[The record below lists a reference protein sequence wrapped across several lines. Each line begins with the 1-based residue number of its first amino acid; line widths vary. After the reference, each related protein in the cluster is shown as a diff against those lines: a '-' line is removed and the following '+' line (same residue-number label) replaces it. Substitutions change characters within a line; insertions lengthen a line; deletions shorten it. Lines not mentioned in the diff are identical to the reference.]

1 MAPKLWFL
9 LVLVG
14 ILALIWLGQVLRGGT
29 TRPLTAR
36 FAASRPKPRA
46 IGTEAIDIDGFKG
59 DMKRNAALG
68 ERPESA
74 FPGNDGLQTHVAPVA
89 DDETYAARFHAA
101 HGRKDQDQ

>member
-1 MAPKLWFL
+1 MAPKPWFL

-14 ILALIWLGQVLRGGT
+14 IIALIWLGQVLRGSKA
-29 TRPLTAR
+29 RPLAAR
-36 FAASRPKPRA
+36 FAADRPKPRA
-46 IGTEAIDIDGFKG
+46 LGTGAIDIDGFKG

-74 FPGNDGLQTHVAPVA
+74 YRDSDGFQPHVA
-89 DDETYAARFHAA
+89 DDATHAARFHAA